1 MPSDWDDELAARCG
15 EASYESA
22 AEKLGIYSYLA
33 HDVLNAVDHDYPIRQ
48 AVNDTLDALRE
59 LADELD
65 VHFYEPDQ
73 HDKADGIGDR
83 FVAASKLLWDCGL
96 DAIEAADRFL
106 GSKEEEEIIN
116 AQS

>member
-1 MPSDWDDELAARCG
+1 MPSDWDDERAARCG

-22 AEKLGIYSYLA
+22 AEKLGIYSFLA

-48 AVNDTLDALRE
+48 AVNDTLDAVRE

-73 HDKADGIGDR
+73 YDKEDGISPR
-83 FVAASKLLWDCGL
+83 LKIASQFLWDCGL
-96 DAIEAADRFL
+96 DPIETVTRYERN
-106 GSKEEEEIIN
+106 EEALDAE
-116 AQS
+116 S